1 MNNMTAL
8 MSCFARYYH
17 TKTSDIKVYDDP
29 LAGEILSE
37 DEKSAISEN
46 MKNGIAFFDPD
57 YKGADPLG
65 RVINRFIA
73 PNVLARSAFC
83 RRHLENEIRLGARQY
98 VIAAAGYDTSGYS
111 LGKDIRVFELD
122 RPEMIE
128 DKIRRIDSAEIR
140 RENVRYISCDLGGDF
155 IPALLD
161 KGYDS
166 GKKTFFSL
174 LGISF
179 YLTPD
184 ELSRCIKSLLGNAPG
199 GSALVFDFP
208 NDRDCEREQKN
219 RLLADG
225 AGEKMK
231 AHYSYADIE
240 RIAEE
245 SGALI
250 YELADGGDIN
260 ESFFK
265 NYNESAPAEPIS
277 APDGVSYCLAVK
289 KRSNY

>member
-17 TKTSDIKVYDDP
+17 TKTSDIKVYDDL
-29 LAGEILSE
+29 LAGEILSA

-46 MKNGIAFFDPD
+46 MKNGITFFDPD

-65 RVINRFIA
+65 RVMNRFIA

-128 DKIRRIDSAEIR
+128 DKIRRIDSAEIG
-140 RENVRYISCDLGGDF
+140 RENVRYIGCDLGGDF
-155 IPALLD
+155 IPALLG

-184 ELSRCIKSLLGNAPG
+184 ELSRCIKSLLGNAPD

-250 YELADGGDIN
+250 YELADSGDIN

-289 KRSNY
+289 KCSNY